1 MLIEAYLDKK
11 FKEVV
16 DNADIVIP
24 DGMPI
29 ARSRQNCRYG
39 FNAGFN
45 KRMCKIKKKDIFI
58 WLNKGNFRK
67 NRKKSKE
74 KIS

>member
-24 DGMPI
+24 QKI
-29 ARSRQNCRYG
+29 LKYLWNRSRQNCRYG

-45 KRMCKIKKKDIFI
+45 KRMCKIKKDIFI
-58 WLNKGNFRK
+58 FEEIE
-67 NRKKSKE
+67 KKAK
-74 KIS
+74 